1 MSVFKPIFKL
11 RRTNDHV
18 TGCIYLLDMRRL
30 PACFFLA
37 PTPISFS
44 VLLLSF
50 IAFTIPIQFFALCNY
65 TSGMCNIITRRTLQM
80 VGFRDVRGLIDGH
93 SAKGKWLSILVAVLF
108 FLHMFSFK
116 NAISQQKTHICPERN
131 PTSGP
136 FTQII
141 VKSKYF
147 YSTRYRNVTDYN
159 TAAVFDGRR
168 FKYWGIC
175 LCYFHFKECKPSVWL

>member
-1 MSVFKPIFKL
+1 
-11 RRTNDHV
+11 
-18 TGCIYLLDMRRL
+18 MRRL

-93 SAKGKWLSILVAVLF
+93 SAKGKWLSILVAVLLIF
-108 FLHMFSFK
+108 FGTCSVSK
-116 NAISQQKTHICPERN
+116 NAISQQKTHICPEWN
-131 PTSGP
+131 PTSAP

-141 VKSKYF
+141 LFRKSLSI
-147 YSTRYRNVTDYN
+147 STLPDTGTWLTTIQLLFLKAEDL
-159 TAAVFDGRR
+159 
-168 FKYWGIC
+168 GIEEFC